1 MQMIDNVEILYPR
14 INRTYHFD
22 QAENRS
28 VPCDP
33 LAENAAYE
41 TKFLMTKD
49 QAKALFKCMAEA
61 YAEKRE
67 NKWPEKLD
75 MPFEKHDDGRYIGK
89 AKLKGAY
96 SGEPTKKPLQV
107 DAKGKELPEDFQ
119 LTTGSTC
126 NLAVIFVPYNMRD
139 HGVSLRLKA
148 VQVVQYAEM
157 KADNPFGEVEGFDQ
171 DEGSDNPFATKVDA
185 VAKTKELP
193 DDGSDDL
200 FGDDEEPA
208 EAPPKKVAR
217 KKATPKVEK
226 ADASDLESLVSGW
239 DDE

>member
-1 MQMIDNVEILYPR
+1 MQMIDNVEMLYPR

-28 VPCDP
+28 VPCDA

-41 TKFLMTKD
+41 TKFLMTKE

-67 NKWPEKLD
+67 KKWPEKLD

-96 SGEPTKKPLQV
+96 SGELTKKPMQV

-157 KADNPFGEVEGFDQ
+157 TADNPFGEVEGFDQ
-171 DEGSDNPFATKVDA
+171 DEGSDNPFATKDA
-185 VAKTKELP
+185 ADDKTKELP

-200 FGDDEEPA
+200 FGDDEPIV
-208 EAPPKKVAR
+208 PKKVV
-217 KKATPKVEK
+217 KKKSPPKVEE
-226 ADASDLESLVSGW
+226 ADASDLQNLVSGW

>member
-1 MQMIDNVEILYPR
+1 MQMIDNVEMLYPR

-28 VPCDP
+28 VPCDA

-41 TKFLMTKD
+41 TKFLMTKE

-67 NKWPEKLD
+67 KKWPEKLD

-96 SGEPTKKPLQV
+96 GAEATKKPLQV

-148 VQVVQYAEM
+148 VQVVQYAE
-157 KADNPFGEVEGFDQ
+157 AQANNPFGEVEGFDQ

-200 FGDDEEPA
+200 FGDDEPIVPKKVVKKK
-208 EAPPKKVAR
+208 APPK
-217 KKATPKVEK
+217 VEN
-226 ADASDLESLVSGW
+226 ADASDLQDLVSGW